1 MIGWDSFLLTDS
13 LHRGDADRP
22 FLRLLARELD
32 SPLKHTLDTVIR
44 HYVACHG
51 IDLLRAVGDRSLLA
65 ELELG
70 MPSGTGE

>member
-1 MIGWDSFLLTDS
+1 M
-13 LHRGDADRP
+13 
-22 FLRLLARELD
+22 ELD

-51 IDLLRAVGDRSLLA
+51 IDLLLAVGDRSLLA

-70 MPSGTGE
+70 VPGGTGK

>member
-1 MIGWDSFLLTDS
+1 MQRPNHTFVNIHPNPKMI
-13 LHRGDADRP
+13 
-22 FLRLLARELD
+22 LRLLAREPD

-44 HYVACHG
+44 HYVECRG

-70 MPSGTGE
+70 IPGGTGK

>member
-1 MIGWDSFLLTDS
+1 MQ
-13 LHRGDADRP
+13 RP
-22 FLRLLARELD
+22 NHTHVNIHPNTKTILRLLAMELD
-32 SPLKHTLDTVIR
+32 IPLKHTLDTVIR

-70 MPSGTGE
+70 IPGGTGE